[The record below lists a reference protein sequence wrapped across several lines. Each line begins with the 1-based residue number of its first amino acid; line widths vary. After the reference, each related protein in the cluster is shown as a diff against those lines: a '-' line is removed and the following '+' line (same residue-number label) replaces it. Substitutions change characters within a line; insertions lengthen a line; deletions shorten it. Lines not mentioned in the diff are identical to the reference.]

1 MAVENSNA
9 MYSDSLPTRT
19 SGGAWDHVISALAYF
34 TFIPAVVFLL
44 TGKFRKSR
52 MVRFHSLQSI
62 LLAGAIVV
70 AGIAV
75 RTIFAILSFV
85 PGVAFLVGWLAAFI
99 ATLGFFILWI
109 VLVLKALRGEMFELP
124 LLGKISTRQSA

>member
-19 SGGAWDHVISALAYF
+19 SEGPWDHVISALAYF

-44 TGKFRKSR
+44 TAKFRNSR
-52 MVRFHSLQSI
+52 LVRFHSLQSI

-70 AGIAV
+70 SGIAV

-109 VLVLKALRGEMFELP
+109 VLVVKALRGEMFEVP
-124 LLGKISTRQSA
+124 LLGKIATRQSA